1 MSAASPPSRINNAAS
16 AEVRGGRSTP
26 NGNRVDEIIDQRID
40 ETCRA
45 LWRAEL
51 TRRTLGL
58 LICLN
63 VIFFAWIVVD
73 QWIYSPGVIVRTLSL
88 GSILGIISAYIWRYI
103 LPILKSSIAPEYA
116 ARAIDRDLAEARQS
130 LLSYLT
136 LREASRDDSLQSG
149 VVRSIGTESGKKL
162 QQHDTPPSEA
172 TGTVRWWIIA
182 IASVT
187 ALAMY
192 VALSPKSSVQAITRL
207 GAPLA
212 NIAAP
217 QRVKI
222 DQVTPGNTRVTAGLP
237 VEISASVDGLFAN
250 ESVVC
255 LWTNSSDEER
265 LELSLD
271 PTSNRYIGDLPVP
284 HSAIG
289 VINYRIIAGDAS
301 AGPFELIVEDIPV
314 VTIDHIEYRPPAYT
328 RLQDF
333 SKSVGAIRAVDGTNI
348 TVHAKV
354 NRVVNRAK
362 IEFNPAPIGSRIQAT
377 AGALEMNIDA
387 SGTTLSASFNLRDTQ
402 ELGGNRNKTSYR
414 VLVWDSIEQEN
425 VKPII
430 YPIEIVP
437 DLPPEI
443 NITVPSQSP
452 KNLPYNAQQLVE
464 IHASDPDF
472 GLSRIE
478 LEIHYGT
485 NRTLVPVLWES
496 SAGELG
502 RQIGSI
508 PIRPEELSLQIGDS
522 IELVGIATDNRSD
535 HLSDLLKPNIVRTD
549 AIQLHITSPS
559 SLPAADDP
567 AADGVSERKNSPE
580 SGSGSSQNDE
590 AGGAGSGGSGDSQA
604 TSQQNGEGQGETG
617 SSSQSPKGNDESSGS
632 GSNSGDQQNQNPDTT
647 DRSNPD
653 SMPTGD
659 AGGSSDP
666 SNSQASANGGDS
678 DQSDTDSETQER
690 QANPLD
696 PNKDENAS
704 ASSEANS
711 SQESASNS
719 LPENQS
725 PADSNSNQQSSGA
738 NTNQA
743 EGSAKGE
750 SDSRGSGDMPNDQSN
765 NSNPQQNES
774 SASPSGQSTQA
785 NQSKPDHDGEAF
797 ERIRDYLDELQ
808 GSESRQGDSSSSESN
823 SVNQPSSP
831 DNDGA
836 NNGNQTAERNSN
848 EGSESGDDSGDSES
862 GEQGSSLADST
873 DTGNRSDGS
882 DSGET
887 ADTDNGNAENAS
899 DSQNT
904 ADGNTGENSNDSTNS
919 QKSTSQGSQG
929 ESSQGNK
936 GESST
941 ENSEGQK
948 GQQQADSD
956 LSSQAKEASETSD
969 ESAGDASQ
977 DPSSASNDSQPSTDP
992 ADHDSTAET
1001 SDNQEQN
1008 QASGESANSQNTDPS
1023 TPNPSKSQ
1031 NSQNSSDSSTSSPA
1045 MGDEVFGD
1053 GSLANPQSPDEV
1065 NLDYAKQ
1072 ATDLVLD
1079 YLESTRDQ
1087 PNQDL
1092 LKRLQWSEEE
1102 LKAFVERWR
1111 RIRELPTT
1119 KGKQGR
1125 DELEDTLRS
1134 LGLRDPKSITID
1146 QQESSDNLRAIND
1159 SGNIQQVPAAY
1170 RDAFNAFRRE
1180 MSRVKE

>member
-1 MSAASPPSRINNAAS
+1 MSVASPPSRINNAAS
-16 AEVRGGRSTP
+16 AELRGGKSTS
-26 NGNRVDEIIDQRID
+26 NGNPVDEIINQRID

-63 VIFFAWIVVD
+63 FMFFAWLVVD
-73 QWIYSPGVIVRTLSL
+73 QWIYSPGIIVRTLSL
-88 GSILGIISAYIWRYI
+88 GSILGITSAYIWRYI

-116 ARAIDRDLAEARQS
+116 ARAIDCDLAEARQA

-162 QQHDTPPSEA
+162 QHHQSPPSEA

-222 DQVTPGNTRVTAGLP
+222 DQVTPGDTRVTAGLS
-237 VEISASVDGLFAN
+237 VEIGARVDGLFAN
-250 ESVVC
+250 ESVTC

-284 HSAIG
+284 YSAIG

-314 VTIDHIEYRPPAYT
+314 VTIDHIEYSPPAYT
-328 RLQDF
+328 RLQNF

-387 SGTTLSASFNLRDTQ
+387 SGTALSASFNLRDTR
-402 ELGGNRNKTSYR
+402 ELGGNRNKNSYR

-425 VKPII
+425 VEPII
-430 YPIEIVP
+430 YPIEIVQ

-443 NITVPSQSP
+443 NITLPSQSP

-478 LEIHYGT
+478 LEIHYGS
-485 NRTLVPVLWES
+485 NRTLVPILWES

-508 PIRPEELSLQIGDS
+508 PIRPEELNLRIGDS

-535 HLSDLLKPNIVRTD
+535 HHSDLLKPNVVRTD

-567 AADGVSERKNSPE
+567 AADGVSEPKNSSE

-590 AGGAGSGGSGDSQA
+590 EGGAGSGGSGDSQA

-617 SSSQSPKGNDESSGS
+617 SSSQSPEGNDDSSDESSGS

-653 SMPTGD
+653 AMPSGD

-666 SNSQASANGGDS
+666 TNSQASANGGDS
-678 DQSDTDSETQER
+678 DQNDTGSETQEN
-690 QANPLD
+690 QASPLD
-696 PNKDENAS
+696 PNQEENAS
-704 ASSEANS
+704 ASSEAS
-711 SQESASNS
+711 DSQQSASNS
-719 LPENQS
+719 LSENQS
-725 PADSNSNQQSSGA
+725 PSDSNSNQPPSGA

-743 EGSAKGE
+743 DGSAKGE
-750 SDSRGSGDMPNDQSN
+750 SDSGGSEDMPNGESN
-765 NSNPQQNES
+765 NGNQQQNGS
-774 SASPSGQSTQA
+774 SASPSGRP
-785 NQSKPDHDGEAF
+785 NQPNESKPDHDGEAF

-808 GSESRQGDSSSSESN
+808 GSGNGQGDQSSSESN
-823 SVNQPSSP
+823 SDNQASSS
-831 DNDGA
+831 DNEQA
-836 NNGNQTAERNSN
+836 NNGNQSADQSGTEDNPS
-848 EGSESGDDSGDSES
+848 SEDSGDSES
-862 GEQGSSLADST
+862 GKQGSSPADSA

-882 DSGET
+882 DSGEKP
-887 ADTDNGNAENAS
+887 DTDNANTQDAS

-904 ADGNTGENSNDSTNS
+904 ADANKGENSNDSTDS
-919 QKSTSQGSQG
+919 QESTSQGSHG
-929 ESSQGNK
+929 ET
-936 GESST
+936 ST
-941 ENSEGQK
+941 ENSEGQS

-956 LSSQAKEASETSD
+956 LSNQANQASQTSD
-969 ESAGDASQ
+969 ASAGDASK
-977 DPSSASNDSQPSTDP
+977 DPSSASNENSQPSTDP
-992 ADHDSTAET
+992 ADPDSNADT

-1008 QASGESANSQNTDPS
+1008 QASGESANSENTDTS

-1053 GSLANPQSPDEV
+1053 GSLANPQPPDEV

-1092 LKRLQWSEEE
+1092 LNRLQWSEEE

-1111 RIRELPTT
+1111 QIRELPTT

-1134 LGLRDPKSITID
+1134 LGLRDPKSITVG
-1146 QQESSDNLRAIND
+1146 QQESSDDLRAISD
-1159 SGNIQQVPAAY
+1159 AGNTQQVPAAY
-1170 RDAFNAFRRE
+1170 RDAFNAFRRQ